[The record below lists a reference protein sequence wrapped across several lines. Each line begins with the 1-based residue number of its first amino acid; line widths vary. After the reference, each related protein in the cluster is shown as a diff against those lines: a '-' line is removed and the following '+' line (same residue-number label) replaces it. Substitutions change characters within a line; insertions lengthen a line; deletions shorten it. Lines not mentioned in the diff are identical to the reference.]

1 MAIDP
6 TARVLELLALLQTHR
21 TWTAPQLAER
31 LEVTDR
37 TVRRDV
43 ERLRALGYPVEA
55 TVGAAGGYR
64 LAAGAH
70 LPPLVLDDEEA
81 VAIAVGLRI
90 AAGAAIA
97 GMEETSLRALAK
109 LEQLLP
115 DRLRRRTTAV
125 HGNLST
131 HRWPGAPEEQV
142 DPEVLAVL
150 AQACRDREEAR
161 FEYQRKDGAES
172 DRLVQ
177 PCQLVALGRRW
188 YLLAWDVRR
197 ADWRTFRLDRMARAR
212 LAGVRFAPREP
223 PGGDPAE
230 FVARSV
236 QGAPRPH
243 VAELTVCCPAEEAAA
258 LLRWYDPEIS
268 ELDERACRVVLRGE
282 DRDWL
287 VALVGRVALQ
297 AEVDVHGSPEVA
309 ARVAELGRRLAGAG

>member
-1 MAIDP
+1 VAIDP

-21 TWTAPQLAER
+21 TWTAAELAAR

-37 TVRRDV
+37 TVRRDI
-43 ERLRALGYPVEA
+43 ERLRVLGYPVEA

-64 LAAGAH
+64 LGAGAH

-81 VAIAVGLRI
+81 VAIAVGLRV

-97 GMEETSLRALAK
+97 GMEDISLRALAK

-115 DRLRRRTTAV
+115 DRLRRRTSAV
-125 HGNLST
+125 HATLAL
-131 HRWPGAPEEQV
+131 HRWPDEPDEQV
-142 DPEVLAVL
+142 DPEVLGLL
-150 AQACRDREEAR
+150 ALACRDHEEAR
-161 FEYQRKDGAES
+161 FEYRRKDGEES

-177 PCQLVALGRRW
+177 PAQLVALGRRW

-197 ADWRTFRLDRMARAR
+197 AGWRTFRLDRIWRAR

-223 PGGDPAE
+223 PGGDAAD

-236 QGAPRPH
+236 QATPRPH
-243 VAELTVCCPAEEAAA
+243 VAELAVGCPAGEAAA
-258 LLRWYDPEIS
+258 LLRWYDPEVTAV
-268 ELDERACRVVLRGE
+268 DARTCRVVLRGE
-282 DRDWL
+282 DLDWL

-297 AEVDVHGSPEVA
+297 ADVSVRGSQEVA
-309 ARVAELGRRLAGAG
+309 TRIGELGRRLAGAT